1 MLASSVRP
9 AQPFDHTH
17 RAGFMRIGVFLPNW
31 VGDVVMATPALRAL
45 RTLAG
50 PEGALI
56 GIMRTYVSEVL
67 AGTTWLDN
75 QIFYD
80 KTKQRLGMPSR
91 EFFRELRGAR
101 LDQVVLLTNSMR
113 TALIAWRSGARERVG
128 YRGEGRSLLLTKRVR
143 PGRAA
148 DGGLLPSADGYL
160 EIARAAGC
168 RAESVKL
175 ELGTTA
181 EDERATDIMWQ
192 RLSLPPGDR
201 VVVLN
206 SGGAYGAAK
215 QWPAE
220 YFAELARRI
229 VANERY
235 SVLVNCGPSEREIA
249 REIASRASHPRVV
262 TLANEDDLPVGLTKA
277 CIRRSRL
284 LVTTDSGPRFF
295 GVAFQRPVITVF
307 GPTDPV
313 RTQLHY
319 ERETRLSLALDC
331 QPCMAR
337 TCPLG
342 HHRCMRDLSVEMVYR
357 AAMQALESGA
367 GECAA

>member
-1 MLASSVRP
+1 
-9 AQPFDHTH
+9 
-17 RAGFMRIGVFLPNW
+17 MRS
-31 VGDVVMATPALRAL
+31 
-45 RTLAG
+45 
-50 PEGALI
+50 
-56 GIMRTYVSEVL
+56 YVSEVL
-67 AGTTWLDN
+67 AGTTWLDD

-80 KTKQRLGMPSR
+80 KTKLRLGMPSR
-91 EFFRELRGAR
+91 EFFRELRDAR

-113 TALIAWRSGARERVG
+113 TALIAWRSGARERIG
-128 YRGEGRSLLLTKRVR
+128 YRGEGRAILLTKRVR

-148 DGGLLPSADGYL
+148 DGGLLPSVDGYL
-160 EIARAAGC
+160 ELAQAAGC
-168 RAESVKL
+168 SPELAQL
-175 ELGTTA
+175 ELATTSD
-181 EDERATDIMWQ
+181 DERAADVVWQ

-229 VANERY
+229 VVGEKY
-235 SVLVNCGPSEREIA
+235 SVLINCGPAEREIA
-249 REIASRASHPRVV
+249 REITSRANDPRVATV
-262 TLANEDDLPVGLTKA
+262 ATTDDLPVGLTKA

-295 GVAFQRPVITVF
+295 GVAFQRPVVTLF
-307 GPTDPV
+307 GPTDPL
-313 RTQLHY
+313 RTKLQY
-319 ERETRLSLALDC
+319 ERETCLSLALDC

-342 HHRCMRDLSVEMVYR
+342 HHRCMRDLTVEMVYR